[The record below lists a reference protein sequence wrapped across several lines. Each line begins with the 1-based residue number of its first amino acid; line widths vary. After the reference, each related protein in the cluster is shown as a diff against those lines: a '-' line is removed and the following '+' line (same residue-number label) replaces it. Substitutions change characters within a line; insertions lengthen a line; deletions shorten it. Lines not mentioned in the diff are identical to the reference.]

1 MNHAGAVSTVT
12 LRQGASRSPAVPF
25 PGTVKYALLSAKQV
39 FATCQDGSANH
50 AAADWET
57 NWKDLHMRKLGLS
70 LTLAISIGAATSAF
84 SQSTAP
90 TLDPSWKA
98 PEVVEFIGLKK
109 GDKVADIV
117 AGRLTASLAQAV
129 GPSGKVYAVETAEVV
144 KGHPEALTRMKAL
157 ASQSPN
163 VIVSEDPLASA
174 LPSGLDAVFI
184 RQNYHDLYNKFMGP
198 ANFPAFNKAVFTALK
213 PGGVYVVLD
222 HAATAGSGV
231 SATDTLHRIDPAR
244 VKADVLAAGFKL
256 DAESSI
262 LANKADDHTKIVFD
276 PSVRG
281 HTDQFL
287 FRFKKP
293 N

>member
-1 MNHAGAVSTVT
+1 
-12 LRQGASRSPAVPF
+12 
-25 PGTVKYALLSAKQV
+25 
-39 FATCQDGSANH
+39 
-50 AAADWET
+50 
-57 NWKDLHMRKLGLS
+57 MRKLGLS
-70 LTLAISIGAATSAF
+70 LALAVSIGAGTSAL
-84 SQSTAP
+84 SQSAAP
-90 TLDPSWKA
+90 TIDPAWKA
-98 PEVVEFIGLKK
+98 PEVVQFIGLKK

-129 GPSGKVYAVETAEVV
+129 AEVV
-144 KGHPEALTRMKAL
+144 KAHPEALTHMKAL

-163 VIVSEDPLASA
+163 VIVSEEPVASA

-184 RQNYHDLYNKFMGP
+184 RQNYHDLYDKFMGP
-198 ANFPAFNKAVFTALK
+198 ADVPAFNKAVFAALK

-222 HAATAGSGV
+222 HAAIAGSGV
-231 SATDTLHRIDPAR
+231 GATETLHRIDPAR

-262 LANKADDHTKIVFD
+262 LANTADDHTKNVFD

-293 N
+293 K

>member
-1 MNHAGAVSTVT
+1 
-12 LRQGASRSPAVPF
+12 
-25 PGTVKYALLSAKQV
+25 
-39 FATCQDGSANH
+39 
-50 AAADWET
+50 
-57 NWKDLHMRKLGLS
+57 MRKLGLCV
-70 LTLAISIGAATSAF
+70 TLAVSIGAATSAF
-84 SQSTAP
+84 SQPAAP
-90 TLDPSWKA
+90 TLDPAWKA
-98 PEVVEFIGLKK
+98 SEVVGFIGLKK
-109 GDKVADIV
+109 GDKVAEIV

-144 KGHPEALTRMKAL
+144 EAHPDALAHMQAL

-163 VIVSEDPLASA
+163 VVVSADPVGSP

-198 ANFPAFNKAVFTALK
+198 ADVPGFNKAVFAALK

-231 SATDTLHRIDPAR
+231 AATGTLHRIDPAR
-244 VKADVLAAGFKL
+244 VKSDVLAAGFKL
-256 DAESSI
+256 DGESSI
-262 LANKADDHTKIVFD
+262 LANKADDHTQNVFE

-293 N
+293 K